1 MLSEYIIGVSTAN
14 SLRKYVPTFSC
25 VYGAF
30 LANSLVCKNKEI
42 RPSKKNKPSFYIM
55 YEKIEGETLLKEL
68 KTNTITF
75 EEWLNVF
82 VQILISL
89 EIAQRYSKFTHYDL
103 HTSNVIIKR
112 VNNNNYSA
120 TTTLHTYNVND
131 TSVVPVIIDYGH
143 SCSVINN
150 CNIGSYKSPE
160 YGMLNFLVA
169 GYDMYKFLIY
179 SIYYTKNRILKNSI
193 KNLLLFYGD
202 NDPYSILK
210 TPSNVRISIDQFCS
224 KTTYSL
230 VGSKTPEMFLNWI
243 FEQDEY
249 TNILVNSVN
258 RSRNIEYYSS
268 WCLQPSIRPKMCNTK
283 CNNLILYNS
292 YINIINT
299 DSYLLLKYKL
309 QILSSCNPSCKECGV
324 IKSLIK
330 YKINSL
336 HHELIITDMKFLNII
351 FTQFYPEQ
359 STLNDFFDT
368 LFSIKLNSSDLSL
381 KHSIIQKSAEI
392 LNFTP
397 FMNSILFLYTIINVL
412 QIPLQEYQIWKDE
425 FKNSKQYSYYNTN
438 ILNIIASER
447 KVYSLINTIHI

>member
-42 RPSKKNKPSFYIM
+42 RPSQKNKPSFYIM

-112 VNNNNYSA
+112 VNNNKYSA